1 MRSKARRRLP
11 ENSASPAAPALLDAI
26 IRAIHIEYPGAP
38 VQMMMSAGG
47 TDGREY
53 RRLGIPTYGAGSI
66 VLSPQDFR
74 RVHGIDERVSIAA
87 LYRDPTF

>member
-1 MRSKARRRLP
+1 
-11 ENSASPAAPALLDAI
+11 
-26 IRAIHIEYPGAP
+26 
-38 VQMMMSAGG
+38 MMMSAGG
-47 TDGREY
+47 THGREY

-87 LYRDPTF
+87 LYRDLTFRDALLRDLGAR